1 MYALFERFW
10 KFVSQSYERNTIFRV
25 RERIIIR
32 GEMHF
37 SKEWKDFGNSYH
49 NLTNGYLEWE
59 VGNFFPV
66 GEKGGGGAHVRYRR
80 AIQFPEKLVPI
91 FPISDTGRPRSGE
104 KFPVGG
110 GRKNDRRQ
118 TRSLLIPSGEDF
130 SNFLDSARIQLEYR
144 FAPFPRREFSL
155 VHRSLRGEE
164 RQIFETCVYIYIY
177 LSLPSKLS

>member
-1 MYALFERFW
+1 MRERERIIIRDALFERVEGFW
-10 KFVSQSYERNTIFRV
+10 KFVSQSYERIFRV
-25 RERIIIR
+25 RGWKFFSCWRER
-32 GEMHF
+32 
-37 SKEWKDFGNSYH
+37 
-49 NLTNGYLEWE
+49 
-59 VGNFFPV
+59 
-66 GEKGGGGAHVRYRR
+66 GGGVAHVRYRR